1 MEVEYAVT
9 DSVLPD
15 VPVLEIIVMV
25 CNYSVICLPLF
36 IWYHNYIS

>member
-1 MEVEYAVT
+1 MVVEYAVM

-25 CNYSVICLPLF
+25 CFLLLVLQAPL
-36 IWYHNYIS
+36 IALS